1 MIQVNNDLNG
11 KPLSRAT
18 DNQSLPICW
27 KGAEPFKSINDVNM
41 YFKPLALSFTNSGN
55 VQFQL
60 PPEAYLIITVS
71 YLLSLFDYGKK

>member
-27 KGAEPFKSINDVNM
+27 KGAEPFKSISDVNM